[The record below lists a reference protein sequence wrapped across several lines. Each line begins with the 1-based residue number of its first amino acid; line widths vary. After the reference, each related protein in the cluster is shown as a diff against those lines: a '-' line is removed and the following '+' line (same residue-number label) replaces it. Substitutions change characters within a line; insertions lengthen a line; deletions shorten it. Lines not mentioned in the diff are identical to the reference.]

1 VLCLAALGALLLGD
15 TLTGPNTTFGGLQIV
30 PLVVGGWLLGPRVG
44 LGLTAAAIGLR
55 IAGITMGAVDPTTG
69 SIQCVV
75 ALAIGLLTVVAS
87 SASLARRQAGQLR
100 RSAAHSSEL
109 EAAKREFLLLASHE
123 LRSPLAVA
131 RGYAAMLSDGS
142 LGASPDRFRRPL
154 EVLRGK
160 LDEINALVEE
170 MLETARLETGEL
182 GLIHGD
188 VDLRDVVS
196 TAADAV
202 GPAVSERHH
211 IELELPG
218 GPVLVRGDSER
229 LRRIAFNLLDNA
241 VKYSP
246 DGGQVT
252 AAVTIV
258 DATAHLSVC
267 DEGLGIAVADRSRM
281 FQRFGRIVTEQ
292 TRSIPGT
299 GLGLYLCRE
308 LARAHGGDITV
319 ESSEG
324 EGSTFTL
331 TLPAAATTTAFPGAT
346 PADLTPPVASL
357 TGRSTASTATR
368 PRAGAVDAPA
378 RD

>member
-1 VLCLAALGALLLGD
+1 M
-15 TLTGPNTTFGGLQIV
+15 
-30 PLVVGGWLLGPRVG
+30 PLVVGGWLLGPRIG
-44 LGLTAAAIGLR
+44 LGLTAAAIALR
-55 IAGITMGAVDPTTG
+55 ILGISIGSVDPTTG
-69 SIQCVV
+69 AIQCIV
-75 ALAIGLLTVVAS
+75 ALAVGLLTVVAG
-87 SASLARRQAGQLR
+87 SASLARSQAGQLR

-142 LGASPDRFRRPL
+142 LGAPPDRFRRPL
-154 EVLRGK
+154 DVLRGK

-188 VDLRDVVS
+188 VDLRDVIAN
-196 TAADAV
+196 AADAV
-202 GPAVSERHH
+202 GPAVTERHH

-218 GPVLVRGDSER
+218 RPVLVRGDGER

-246 DGGQVT
+246 GGGQVT
-252 AAVTIV
+252 AAVTVV

-267 DEGLGIAVADRSRM
+267 DEGVGIAVADTPRM

-319 ESSEG
+319 ESREG

-331 TLPAAATTTAFPGAT
+331 SLPATATLTPGAGFPGMPAT
-346 PADLTPPVASL
+346 VAGAAPPAANLA
-357 TGRSTASTATR
+357 GRSTASPATK
-368 PRAGAVDAPA
+368 PRAGAVDAGL